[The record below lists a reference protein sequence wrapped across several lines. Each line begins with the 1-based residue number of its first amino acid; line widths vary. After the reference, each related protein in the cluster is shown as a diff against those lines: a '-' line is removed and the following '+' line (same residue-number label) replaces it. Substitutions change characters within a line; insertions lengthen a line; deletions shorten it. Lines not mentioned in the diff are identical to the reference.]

1 MDGFFSIVEAAPI
14 VMFAFTCQVNVFS
27 IYDELE
33 KGNVKR
39 MSKVTNGAITTCFL
53 VYLGMG
59 LFGFWHYGSLTQGN
73 VLKNAFPTKDPVI
86 IASAVCIVLTIVMAF
101 PLVVFPCRYTLDV
114 MLRHF
119 EPNTTTTTSTS
130 TDITSDITS
139 EVPSEVTS
147 EGNARSTSTA
157 GTPLLAEVEA
167 KHGMS
172 LTNL

>member
-33 KGNVKR
+33 KGNAKR

-86 IASAVCIVLTIVMAF
+86 IAAKSAK
-101 PLVVFPCRYTLDV
+101 
-114 MLRHF
+114 
-119 EPNTTTTTSTS
+119 
-130 TDITSDITS
+130 
-139 EVPSEVTS
+139 
-147 EGNARSTSTA
+147 G
-157 GTPLLAEVEA
+157 
-167 KHGMS
+167 K
-172 LTNL
+172 